1 MEITPLFSAMDVSA
15 TGLSAQRKRM
25 NAIAEN
31 IANVETTRTNE
42 GGPYRRQQ
50 TVLSHDQQFS
60 SELTAAGLEHDKLV
74 RDNANHLRG
83 RESEPPEDYRF
94 GGVKANIAGDPSPF
108 REVYDPD
115 HPDADEN
122 GMVKMPN
129 VDIVQEMTELIS
141 ASRAYEANATA
152 FNASKGM
159 MKKALE
165 L

>member
-1 MEITPLFSAMDVSA
+1 MEITPLFSGMDVSA

-31 IANVETTRTNE
+31 LANSETTRTKE

-50 TVLSHDQQFS
+50 TSLTQDVPFA
-60 SELTAAGLEHDKLV
+60 SELEAAG
-74 RDNANHLRG
+74 
-83 RESEPPEDYRF
+83 DYPF
-94 GGVKANIAGDPSPF
+94 SGVKANVTRDPAPF

>member
-1 MEITPLFSAMDVSA
+1 MEISPLFSAMDVSA
-15 TGLSAQRKRM
+15 SGLSAQRKRM
-25 NAIAEN
+25 NTIAEN
-31 IANVETTRTNE
+31 IANVETTHTAE

-50 TVLSHDQQFS
+50 TVLNHDQQFS
-60 SELTAAGLEHDKLV
+60 DELAAAGLEHDKLV
-74 RDNANHLRG
+74 RDDANHLRG
-83 RESEPPEDYRF
+83 RESEPPEDYQF
-94 GGVKANIAGDPSPF
+94 GGVKANIVRDPSPF
-108 REVYDPD
+108 REVYDPE

-122 GMVKMPN
+122 GMVKLPN

-141 ASRAYEANATA
+141 ASRAYEANVTT

>member
-1 MEITPLFSAMDVSA
+1 MEIKPLFTAMDVSA
-15 TGLSAQRKRM
+15 SGLAAQRKRM

-31 IANVETTRTNE
+31 IANAETTHTTE

-50 TVLSHDQQFS
+50 TVLSSRPGFAQQLAEVS
-60 SELTAAGLEHDKLV
+60 HLHDKLQ
-74 RDNANHLRG
+74 RDDANHLPG
-83 RESEPPEDYRF
+83 QEDEATDTMVF
-94 GGVKANIAGDPSPF
+94 GGVQAEVGPDGKPF
-108 REVYDPD
+108 REIYDPS

-141 ASRAYEANATA
+141 ASRAFEANATA

-159 MKKALE
+159 SKKALE